1 MKKGISLALAAA
13 MALGSFIGC
22 VNVSAENTAEASQEI
37 MEITTDSGF
46 TIAAEQAEQ
55 FENAEILSEEF
66 TNPASN
72 IYELSRT
79 YRLEDGT
86 VAHDIL
92 TVTEN
97 MTRSANGSN
106 TVTRQTD
113 ASNFSTVYICASFDW
128 YTSCLWSYV
137 QCSSM
142 TAYHVDKAS
151 NVGCERFIKSKSN
164 GYIKSGKAYAQVNYY
179 FYNVNIPVQSSSGTF
194 KITCTDSGTISDNG

>member
-1 MKKGISLALAAA
+1 MKKRLSIVLSAAIV
-13 MALGSFIGC
+13 LSSFIGC
-22 VNVSAENTAEASQEI
+22 INVSAENKDEASQEI
-37 MEITTDSGF
+37 MSITTDNGLTF
-46 TIAAEQAEQ
+46 MAEQAEQ
-55 FENAEILSEEF
+55 FENAEILCEEL
-66 TNPASN
+66 TNPVN
-72 IYELSRT
+72 NVYELNRT

-97 MTRSANGSN
+97 MTRSSNGSN

-128 YTSCLWSYV
+128 YTSGLWSYV

-151 NVGCERFIKSKSN
+151 NVGCERFNKSKSN
-164 GYIKSGKAYAQVNYY
+164 GYISSGKAYAQVNYY
-179 FYNVNIPVQSSSGTF
+179 FYNINIPVQSSSVTF
-194 KITCTDSGTISDNG
+194 KITCSDSGTISDNG